1 MIKINKLI
9 NLIPLTAE
17 AAETVPSLPATR
29 TKIEAVTTTRSIIII
44 IINNSTFK
52 ISSLTDHTDWLPHEP
67 DSSPQSLILGA
78 VASAP
83 HPHHVLDPEEEDE
96 EDLHPEERLVRHDG
110 VVGDGGE
117 DAEHQA
123 GQH

>member
-1 MIKINKLI
+1 MININKLI

-29 TKIEAVTTTRSIIII
+29 TKIEAVTTTRSII

-83 HPHHVLDPEEEDE
+83 HSHHVLDTEEEDE

-117 DAEHQA
+117 DAEHEA

>member
-1 MIKINKLI
+1 MIMIQINKLI

-44 IINNSTFK
+44 IIIINYSTFK

-78 VASAP
+78 VASGP
-83 HPHHVLDPEEEDE
+83 HSHHVLDTEEEDE

-110 VVGDGGE
+110 VVGDG
-117 DAEHQA
+117 
-123 GQH
+123 

>member
-1 MIKINKLI
+1 MINIDKI

-29 TKIEAVTTTRSIIII
+29 TKIEAVTTTRSII

-83 HPHHVLDPEEEDE
+83 HSHHVLDPEEEDE
-96 EDLHPEERLVRHDG
+96 EDLHPEECLVRHDG
-110 VVGDGGE
+110 VVSDG
-117 DAEHQA
+117 
-123 GQH
+123 